1 MGCCVLVM
9 TLIAHFFAWR
19 RKIRQ
24 TIGLPDD
31 FADEAETE
39 SVPQFGEIWRDRFNK
54 VTRSTAGRAAFAAVV
69 LGELAFAAVALPGPD
84 GAIATHREHFREI
97 VRYVASLGHAVDAS
111 AFCIAPTVTATW
123 TSPKTVGQPSPARP
137 ENRSG
142 SGSVAVNR

>member
-19 RKIRQ
+19 RKIRRG
-24 TIGLPDD
+24 IGLPDD
-31 FADEAETE
+31 FADEAE

-69 LGELAFAAVALPGPD
+69 LGELAFATVALPGPD
-84 GAIATHREHFREI
+84 GIIATHREHFRQI

-123 TSPKTVGQPSPARP
+123 TSPKTVGWSSPARP
-137 ENRSG
+137 ENSSG
-142 SGSVAVNR
+142 SGSVDVNR